1 MDFVSEI
8 LALVEKILA
17 YFGEVDA
24 AGVLD
29 IIKEFF
35 AGFAA

>member
-8 LALVEKILA
+8 LAMVEEILA
-17 YFGEVDA
+17 YFGEFDA
-24 AGVLD
+24 AGVLE

>member
-1 MDFVSEI
+1 MDFIAEI

-24 AGVLD
+24 AGVLEM
-29 IIKEFF
+29 IKEFF